1 MLKIAYL
8 GTVSSIEETFLTFVD
23 GFIEHMGVL
32 NFLPSSQPLWI
43 DKNSFQTCLTS
54 VASHKKSLNTA
65 EKIFEKVCIDGPG
78 EIE

>member
-8 GTVSSIEETFLTFVD
+8 GTVGCIEETFLTFAD

-43 DKNSFQTCLTS
+43 DKNSF
-54 VASHKKSLNTA
+54 
-65 EKIFEKVCIDGPG
+65 
-78 EIE
+78 